1 MSNDNWRRRPLEV
14 KVLDRCDECETLQ
27 PDVKKRTNYW
37 PSITCTCC
45 SGCFSRMLAEFE
57 GLSYG

>member
-1 MSNDNWRRRPLEV
+1 MTTEAWRRRPLEV

-27 PDVKKRTNYW
+27 PDVKKRVNYW
-37 PSITCTCC
+37 PSFTTVCC
-45 SGCFSRMLAEFE
+45 GNCYSKRLAEYE

>member
-27 PDVKKRTNYW
+27 PDVKKRR
-37 PSITCTCC
+37 
-45 SGCFSRMLAEFE
+45 GRR
-57 GLSYG
+57 